1 MVKVTS
7 DTLVHDLLAESAARF
22 PERVAVVDGQRHA
35 TYAELDATAN
45 RLAHL
50 LTECGV
56 RHGDRVGLYL
66 EKSLEAVIGIYGIL
80 KAGATYVPLDPG
92 APPARLG
99 TIAGD
104 AGLRCLITGTEK
116 EGDWAALVAEGAP
129 VETLVVL
136 NTVGSDPAGP
146 EGVHVVTARALAG
159 KPAEMPPDVPRSTS
173 DLAYILY
180 TSGSTGV
187 PKGVMLS
194 HLNAL
199 AFVDWAV
206 AEFRVTETDR
216 LSSHAPLH
224 FDLSVFDLY
233 AAAKAGAAVVI
244 VPAQLALFPVELAR
258 WIREAE
264 ITVWYSVPSI
274 LTLLVLRGKLAEVEL
289 PALRTILF
297 AGEVFPTKHLHRL
310 MELLPHVRFAN
321 LFGPTET
328 NVCTWYEVPRWTG
341 EPPAA
346 IPIGKAI
353 SGVEVFAVRE
363 DGTVAPAGEV
373 GELYVRGPTVMQGYW
388 GDAER
393 TARVLVR
400 EWNGET
406 SDFPVYR
413 TGDLAY
419 VDESGSWI
427 FLGRR
432 DSQIKSRGYRIEL
445 GDIEAALNQHPAVVE
460 CAVVAIPDEVVTNRI
475 KACVVRR
482 GEVGGD
488 ELNRF
493 LGERLPRYM
502 APELYEF
509 RDSLPRSSTGKIDR
523 RALAEEALS
532 AANAASD
539 SGG

>member
-1 MVKVTS
+1 VS
-7 DTLVHDLLAESAARF
+7 AGGTLVHDLVAESAARF
-22 PERVAVVDGQRHA
+22 PDRAAVVDGERSV
-35 TYAELDATAN
+35 TYSELDATAN

-50 LTECGV
+50 LAECGV
-56 RHGDRVGLYL
+56 APGDRVGLYL
-66 EKSLEAVIGIYGIL
+66 EKSLEAITGIYGIL

-92 APPARLG
+92 APTARLG

-104 AGLRCLITGTEK
+104 AGLRCLLSGTEK
-116 EGDWAALVAEGAP
+116 AGEWSALEAAGAP
-129 VETLVVL
+129 LEALVVL
-136 NTVGSDPAGP
+136 NATDGEVTGP
-146 EGVHVVTARALAG
+146 DGVRVVTSTALAAH
-159 KPAEMPPDVPRSTS
+159 PPDAPPDVPRSTS

-180 TSGSTGV
+180 TSGSTGM

-194 HLNAL
+194 HLNAM

-206 AEFRVTETDR
+206 AEFAVTESDR

-233 AAAKAGAAVVI
+233 AAARAGAAVVI
-244 VPAQLALFPVELAR
+244 VPGQLALFPVELAK
-258 WIREAE
+258 WIREAG

-297 AGEVFPTKHLHRL
+297 AGEVFPTKHLHRIV
-310 MELLPHVRFAN
+310 ELLPHVRFAN

-328 NVCTWYEVPRWTG
+328 NVCTWYEVPRWAG
-341 EPPAA
+341 EPPAS

-353 SGVEVFAVRE
+353 TDVEAFAVLE
-363 DGTVAPAGEV
+363 DGTLAPEGEV

-393 TARVLVR
+393 TGRTLLR
-400 EWNGET
+400 EWDGAPGGGG
-406 SDFPVYR
+406 FPVYR
-413 TGDLAY
+413 TGDL
-419 VDESGSWI
+419 VHLDENGDWI

-445 GDIEAALNQHPAVVE
+445 GDIEAALNQHPGVVE
-460 CAVVAIPDEVVTNRI
+460 CALVAVPDEVVTNRI
-475 KACVVRR
+475 KAYVVLR
-482 GEVGGD
+482 GDVGDD

-502 APELYEF
+502 APEVYEF
-509 RDSLPRSSTGKIDR
+509 RSDLPRSSTGKIDR
-523 RALAEEALS
+523 RALADEALS
-532 AANAASD
+532 TAGAASD
-539 SGG
+539 LGS

>member
-1 MVKVTS
+1 VS
-7 DTLVHDLLAESAARF
+7 ETLVHDLVADAAARV
-22 PERVAVVDGQRHA
+22 PERVAVVDGERTV

-50 LTECGV
+50 LAECGV

-66 EKSLEAVIGIYGIL
+66 EKSLEAVTGIYGIL

-99 TIAGD
+99 IIARD
-104 AGLRCLITGTEK
+104 AGLRCLVTGREK
-116 EGDWAALVAEGAP
+116 ADEWAALVAEGAP

-136 NTVGSDPAGP
+136 NAVDDEASGPDGVRVFTSD
-146 EGVHVVTARALAG
+146 ALAAH
-159 KPAEMPPDVPRSTS
+159 PSHAPSEVPRSTS
-173 DLAYILY
+173 DLAYVLY
-180 TSGSTGV
+180 TSGSTGM

-194 HLNAL
+194 HLNAM
-199 AFVDWAV
+199 AFVDWGV
-206 AEFRVTETDR
+206 AEFSVTEHDR

-233 AAAKAGAAVVI
+233 AAARAGAAVVI

-258 WIREAE
+258 WIRDVG

-274 LTLLVLRGKLAEVEL
+274 LTLLVLRGKLAEVDL

-310 MELLPHVRFAN
+310 MDLLPRVRFAN

-328 NVCTWYEVPRWTG
+328 NVCTWYEVPRWSG
-341 EPPAA
+341 EPPAS

-353 SGVEVFAVRE
+353 TGVDVFAVRE
-363 DGTVAPAGEV
+363 DGTIAPRGEV

-393 TARVLVR
+393 TARTLLTG
-400 EWNGET
+400 WGGET
-406 SDFPVYR
+406 GGFPVYR
-413 TGDLAY
+413 TGDLAH
-419 VDESGSWI
+419 VDANGDWI

-445 GDIEAALNQHPAVVE
+445 GDIEAALNQHPGVVE
-460 CAVVAIPDEVVTNRI
+460 CAVVAIPDEIVTNRI
-475 KACVVRR
+475 KAFVVRR
-482 GEVGGD
+482 SDAGDD

-509 RDSLPRSSTGKIDR
+509 RSDLPRSSTGKIDR
-523 RALAEEALS
+523 RALADQALS
-532 AANAASD
+532 TAATASD
-539 SGG
+539 ASG

>member
-1 MVKVTS
+1 M
-7 DTLVHDLLAESAARF
+7 HDLLAESAARF
-22 PERVAVVDGQRHA
+22 PDRVAVVDGERSA

-50 LTECGV
+50 LAECGV
-56 RHGDRVGLYL
+56 RYGDRVGLYL
-66 EKSLEAVIGIYGIL
+66 EKSLEAVTGIYGTL
-80 KAGATYVPLDPG
+80 KAGGTYVPLDPG

-104 AGLRCLITGTEK
+104 AGLRCLITGAEK
-116 EGDWAALVAEGAP
+116 KDDWAALVAEGAP

-136 NTVGSDPAGP
+136 NAADGEVAAPD
-146 EGVHVVTARALAG
+146 GVRVVTSTALSDHPG
-159 KPAEMPPDVPRSTS
+159 ESPPEAPRSS
-173 DLAYILY
+173 ADLAYILY

-194 HLNAL
+194 HLNAM

-206 AEFRVTETDR
+206 AEFEVAESDR

-233 AAAKAGAAVVI
+233 AAARAGAAVVI

-258 WIREAE
+258 WIRQAG

-274 LTLLVLRGKLAEVEL
+274 LTLLVLRGKPAEVEL
-289 PALRTILF
+289 SELRTILF
-297 AGEVFPTKHLHRL
+297 AGEVFPTKYLHRL
-310 MELLPHVRFAN
+310 MEILPHVRFAN

-341 EPPAA
+341 EPPAS

-353 SGVEVFAVRE
+353 SDVEVFAVRE
-363 DGTVAPAGEV
+363 DGSIAPQGEV
-373 GELYVRGPTVMQGYW
+373 GELFVRGPTVMQGYW

-393 TARVLVR
+393 TARTLLR

-406 SDFPVYR
+406 SGYPVYR
-413 TGDLAY
+413 TGDLTHL
-419 VDESGSWI
+419 DENGDWI

-460 CAVVAIPDEVVTNRI
+460 CAVVAIPDDIVTNRI
-475 KACVVRR
+475 KAFVVTRDSIA
-482 GEVGGD
+482 EE

-502 APELYEF
+502 APELYEL
-509 RDSLPRSSTGKIDR
+509 RDDLPRSSTGKIDR
-523 RALAEEALS
+523 PTLVQEALS
-532 AANAASD
+532 ATGARSE
-539 SGG
+539 SST

>member
-1 MVKVTS
+1 MS

-22 PERVAVVDGQRHA
+22 PDRVAVVDGERSA
-35 TYAELDATAN
+35 TYAELEATAN

-50 LTECGV
+50 LADCGV
-56 RHGDRVGLYL
+56 EHGDRVGLYL
-66 EKSLEAVIGIYGIL
+66 EKSLEALTGIYGIL

-99 TIAGD
+99 TIARD

-116 EGDWAALVAEGAP
+116 EGEWAALIAEGAP

-136 NTVGSDPAGP
+136 NAADGDVAGP
-146 EGVHVVTARALAG
+146 EGVRTVTSTALASHPG
-159 KPAEMPPDVPRSTS
+159 GSPPEGPRSS
-173 DLAYILY
+173 ADLAYILY

-194 HLNAL
+194 HLNAM

-206 AEFRVTETDR
+206 AEFGVTKADR

-233 AAAKAGAAVVI
+233 AAARAGAAVVI
-244 VPAQLALFPVELAR
+244 VPAQLALFPVELAK
-258 WIREAE
+258 WIRGAG

-289 PALRTILF
+289 PELRTILF

-310 MELLPHVRFAN
+310 MELLPNVRFAN

-341 EPPAA
+341 EPPAS

-353 SGVEVFAVRE
+353 SDVEVFAVRE
-363 DGTVAPAGEV
+363 DGTVAPADEV

-393 TARVLVR
+393 TARTLLR

-406 SDFPVYR
+406 GGYPVYR
-413 TGDLAY
+413 TGDVAY
-419 VDESGSWI
+419 LDGNGDWI

-445 GDIEAALNQHPAVVE
+445 GDIESALNQHPGVVE
-460 CAVVAIPDEVVTNRI
+460 CSVVAIPDEVVTNRI
-475 KACVVRR
+475 KAYVVRR
-482 GEVGGD
+482 GEVGDD

-493 LGERLPRYM
+493 LAERLPRYM

-509 RDSLPRSSTGKIDR
+509 RDDLPRSSTGKIDR
-523 RALAEEALS
+523 RKLAEQALS
-532 AANAASD
+532 AAGTASEP
-539 SGG
+539 SS